1 MYIYIYIYIYIC
13 AGILQF
19 RVQTRKRGVSL
30 QALFGRRGPL
40 SAMVLI
46 DTHGL
51 DRVKSP
57 RVASSNWRLVG
68 LRVYKYMAE

>member
-1 MYIYIYIYIYIC
+1 MYIYIYIYIC
-13 AGILQF
+13 AGILQL

-30 QALFGRRGPL
+30 QALFGRRGAW
-40 SAMVLI
+40 SSMVLI

-51 DRVKSP
+51 DRVKPP
-57 RVASSNWRLVG
+57 RVASSHWRLVG